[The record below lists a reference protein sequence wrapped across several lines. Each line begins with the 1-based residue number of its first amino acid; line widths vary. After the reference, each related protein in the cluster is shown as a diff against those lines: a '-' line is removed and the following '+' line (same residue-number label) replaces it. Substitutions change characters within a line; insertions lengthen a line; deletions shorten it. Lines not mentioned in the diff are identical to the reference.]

1 MLNVGDKAPGFTL
14 PNQDGESVSL
24 NDFSGQ
30 KVVLWFFPK
39 ASTSGWTIEGQG
51 FRDEFQKFKEKNIA
65 IIGMS
70 ADSVQK
76 QKNFC
81 DKQSFEY
88 PILSDGNKEVLKS
101 YGAWGVKKMYGR
113 EYEGI
118 YRSTYIINEVGKIE
132 KVFSKVTTKTHA
144 KDVLA
149 EL

>member
-88 PILSDGNKEVLKS
+88 PILSDENKEVLKS

-132 KVFSKVTTKTHA
+132 KVFSKVTTKTHE

-149 EL
+149 AL

>member
-88 PILSDGNKEVLKS
+88 PILSDENKEVLKS
-101 YGAWGVKKMYGR
+101 YDAWGVKKMYGR

-118 YRSTYIINEVGKIE
+118 YRSTYIISEDGRIE